1 MSEQPIILQT
11 EGPVAS
17 ITFNR
22 PDKAN
27 AMLVAWP
34 DQMTAFFHQVE
45 ADPNVRCIHIS
56 GRGKNFM
63 AGGDLEQFG
72 DITKMSA
79 AEKSFAFERDVY
91 TWNKLIT
98 AMRRCPKPIVVS
110 IQGAVA
116 GAAVGLVAASDLIVA
131 TKSSFLFLAHIF
143 SGMSNDGMATYF
155 LPRQIGVHKTLQLAL
170 LGDRLGAEQA
180 QQMGLVN
187 FVVEDDALEA
197 ETQKIL
203 DRLAKGPTAAYGLI
217 KNLVRSSLENSME
230 EQGRLEAES
239 IGKCVQT
246 HDWQEGVTAFVEKR
260 KPAFTGN

>member
-1 MSEQPIILQT
+1 MSEQPIIFNTQ
-11 EGPVAS
+11 GPVAS

-27 AMLVAWP
+27 AMLVSWP
-34 DQMTAFFHQVE
+34 DEMTAFFHQVE
-45 ADPNVRCIHIS
+45 KDPDVRCVHIS

-72 DITKMSA
+72 DVTKMTDG
-79 AEKSFAFERDVY
+79 EKSSSFENSVY
-91 TWNKLIT
+91 AWNRLIY
-98 AMRRCPKPIVVS
+98 AIRRCPKPVVVS

-116 GAAVGLVAASDLIVA
+116 GAAVGLVAACDLIVA

-143 SGMSNDGMATYF
+143 SGMTNDGMATYF

-197 ETQKIL
+197 ESQKLL
-203 DRLAKGPTAAYGLI
+203 DRLAKGPTTTYGMI

-230 EQGRLEAES
+230 EQARMEAEC
-239 IGKCVQT
+239 IGKSVLT
-246 HDWQEGVTAFVEKR
+246 HDWLEGVTAFVQKR
-260 KPAFTGN
+260 KPAFTGK